1 MTAGRGGTVLRRR
14 LVVLVAVLLDGVF
27 SDAANDGSTDCS
39 EETVVDL
46 VAGETTGGTTGEG
59 TGKTTLAILGITG
72 GTLLLLVAT
81 VICQYMVN
89 QVKCG
94 GNTYP
99 WRFWSCWP

>member
-1 MTAGRGGTVLRRR
+1 MTAGRGRTVLRRR

-27 SDAANDGSTDCS
+27 SDATNDGSTDCS

-89 QVKCG
+89 EVKGG